1 MDNEISKA
9 SEILRSDGTIL
20 YPTDTIWGIGCDATS
35 DNAVLKVYKI
45 KKRDLQKPLI
55 CLASSYEMIRDY
67 LEFMPDFDYHEL
79 YKESPTTFIFDSPKG
94 ISNHITK
101 HSKSVGFRVPNNDFC
116 KKLIAEFGKPIV
128 STSANLSEDKVPSNF
143 EEINIEIK
151 EGVDY
156 IVDYMKNKNY
166 SLPSRVIKFS
176 NDGNFEKIR

>member
-1 MDNEISKA
+1 MLHLIMQYWKF
-9 SEILRSDGTIL
+9 IK
-20 YPTDTIWGIGCDATS
+20 
-35 DNAVLKVYKI
+35 LK
-45 KKRDLQKPLI
+45 
-55 CLASSYEMIRDY
+55 
-67 LEFMPDFDYHEL
+67 
-79 YKESPTTFIFDSPKG
+79 KENYNSPKG

-101 HSKSVGFRVPNNDFC
+101 YSKSVGFRVPNNDFC

-176 NDGNFEKIR
+176 NDGNFEKIRWR

>member
-45 KKRDLQKPLI
+45 KKRDLQKPL
-55 CLASSYEMIRDY
+55 
-67 LEFMPDFDYHEL
+67 PDFDYHEL

-101 HSKSVGFRVPNNDFC
+101 YSKSVGFRVPNNDFC